1 MSVELTEKE
10 IKVKEEEIDDIQK
23 ECFSLDDLQNLLI
36 QAIKFEMKDVSPILI
51 LLEKI
56 YLDDQ
61 YSNISMVSLFLLQY
75 FSDKYLKNFNSP
87 YYQDIIKGILSYH
100 RARICNDFLIF
111 EKNTND
117 FYERETQNQFNLND

>member
-10 IKVKEEEIDDIQK
+10 VKEKEIDDIQK

-56 YLDDQ
+56 YLDEE

-100 RARICNDFLIF
+100 RVRICNNFLIS